1 MYKISLIRNLHQR
14 NSETELQFRL
24 RDEPGV
30 NLIYHT
36 GVLVK
41 MGDLAAFTLNGEL
54 TASNVDVSDE
64 LKMMVARCREAMGVA
79 YTAMTQD
86 GAVITEAAF
95 QAAVGE
101 LLRKDAGEED
111 AEPEQA
117 LVERFRLYVEEE
129 HRGEAMSE
137 HMYKECLTL
146 SRKLE
151 RFLAVKE
158 MEGLVSSAFWMV
170 MPNSVPTSLHS
181 LSPSP

>member
-1 MYKISLIRNLHQR
+1 MYKISLIRNLHQKD
-14 NSETELQFRL
+14 SEVELQFRL

-30 NLIYHT
+30 NLTYRT

-54 TASNVDVSDE
+54 TASNVDVSEE
-64 LKMMVARCREAMGVA
+64 LKTIVARSREAMGLA

-86 GAVITEAAF
+86 GALIAEAAF
-95 QAAVGE
+95 QEAVGK
-101 LLRKDAGEED
+101 LLRKDVVED
-111 AEPEQA
+111 TDPELS

-129 HRGEAMSE
+129 HRSNAMSD

-146 SRKLE
+146 ARKLE

-158 MEGLVSSAFWMV
+158 LERLALVAFTTELLTEFEKFWK
-170 MPNSVPTSLHS
+170 
-181 LSPSP
+181 